1 MAKSKPVLSILVPAI
16 TERMDKL
23 KVLLERLELQATNL
37 PIEVL
42 SFVDNRRRSIGMKR
56 DALLLAA
63 RGKYVVFVDDDDWV
77 ADNYASK
84 IYFATEDDPDVVTF
98 DSESTLNGEEPF
110 IVSMS
115 LENKVNEQAHK
126 FGGKWQN
133 IKRPPWHVCAWRR
146 EISQPHRFPDI
157 NYGED
162 WKWVEKFIQYA
173 ESEVHIDEVLH
184 YYRYDDAV
192 TRAT

>member
-42 SFVDNRRRSIGMKR
+42 SFVDNRRRSIGLKR

-77 ADNYASK
+77 ADDYASK
-84 IYFATEDDPDVVTF
+84 IYFATEGDPDVVTF

-115 LENKVNEQAHK
+115 LENKVNEQAYK

-146 EISQPHRFPDI
+146 EISQHHRFPDI

-173 ESEVHIDEVLH
+173 DSEVHIDAVLH